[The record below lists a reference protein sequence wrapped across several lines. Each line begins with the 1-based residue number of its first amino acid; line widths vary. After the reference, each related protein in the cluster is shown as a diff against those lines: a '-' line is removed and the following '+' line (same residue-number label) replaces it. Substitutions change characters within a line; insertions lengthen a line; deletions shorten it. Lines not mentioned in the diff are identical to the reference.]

1 MKQEDITFK
10 KCINIPGTN
19 ICQTHSDFP
28 ALPYVHMF
36 ELCKV
41 RYCEEM
47 LKAKKSGWDDCENFH
62 KGEIR
67 NLRLLIRLA
76 HRALLQLDSSREFQ
90 DVLDE
95 MWDVITPWY
104 EKIHLPR
111 KCE

>member
-1 MKQEDITFK
+1 MSDMFK
-10 KCINIPGTN
+10 KCKVLPGTN
-19 ICQTHSDFP
+19 ICQTHTEDLQHSNEMIMKF
-28 ALPYVHMF
+28 M
-36 ELCKV
+36 E
-41 RYCEEM
+41 YCPIGHCEDL